1 MEFYKGREKEPH
13 VREVFQRLGD
23 IYFDQTKYQDAIA
36 VYKALL
42 AKWPYYSDA
51 PRVQDR
57 IVHAYEKDRNLVA
70 AAKERENLG
79 RSYTKGSDW
88 YQHNKDNPEALA
100 VARQLAEDALLT
112 AATNVHAAAQACKTK
127 WLETPKDTKKL
138 EECKKLYGTSAE
150 LYEKFLAAYPNSKR
164 SYEFAAFYADALY
177 YSGQL
182 QGSDRRLQ
190 ERPRLAAGQ
199 PVPGRRRVPDD
210 QDVRRDDRRHEEVE
224 GDRRSADP
232 RREEHEASDHPGDD
246 AGHLQEVPRGD
257 RLVRREHQERPHLR
271 PEVRRRGHHAALP

>member
-1 MEFYKGREKEPH
+1 MDFYKGREKEPH

-23 IYFDQTKYQDAIA
+23 IYFDQTKYPDAIA

-70 AAKERENLG
+70 AAKERETLG

-88 YQHNKDNPEALA
+88 YQHNRDNPEALA

-127 WLETPKDTKKL
+127 WQENQKDTQ
-138 EECKKLYGTSAE
+138 EAGRVQEAV
-150 LYEKFLAAYPNSKR
+150 R
-164 SYEFAAFYADALY
+164 DQRRAL
-177 YSGQL
+177 
-182 QGSDRRLQ
+182 R
-190 ERPRLAAGQ
+190 E
-199 PVPGRRRVPDD
+199 VPGGLSELEAQLRVLGVLRRRALLLRAAQAGDHRLHGSCATRSSTTGTRKTP
-210 QDVRRDDRRHEEVE
+210 RFRMIKTYEEIID
-224 GDRRSADP
+224 GA
-232 RREEHEASDHPGDD
+232 
-246 AGHLQEVPRGD
+246 
-257 RLVRREHQERPHLR
+257 
-271 PEVRRRGHHAALP
+271 